1 MTRIHLIGIAAIA
14 AMLLGA
20 CSAPAD
26 QASPAPTVTVTV
38 TQSASAPPS
47 STAAPVTPS
56 TVSKRPTDGR
66 MKLGGKF
73 VGAEVEITVSK
84 FDRKVASGIEDVPYM
99 EAALVKTC
107 VKNAAKPL
115 ELGWSPWEITNADG
129 ERYEQS
135 DWSPLDKKP
144 LYPNGERTYDNG
156 ECAKGWILFES
167 YKKNGDTIRYENSEG
182 EIARWEIP

>member
-1 MTRIHLIGIAAIA
+1 MIMITGLIA
-14 AMLLGA
+14 GA
-20 CSAPAD
+20 CSAPTD
-26 QASPAPTVTVTV
+26 QASPTPTVTVTV

-56 TVSKRPTDGR
+56 ASPKSAPDGR
-66 MKLGGKF
+66 LELGGKH
-73 VGAEVEITVSK
+73 VGSEVEITVSK
-84 FDRKVASGIEDVPYM
+84 FDRKVSSGIEDVPYM

-107 VKNAAKPL
+107 VKGAAKPL

-144 LYPNGERTYDNG
+144 LYPNGERTYANG
-156 ECAKGWILFES
+156 ECANGWILFES
-167 YKKNGDTIRYENSEG
+167 YKKHGDTIRYENSEG